1 MTQPLVSV
9 VTPTWQRHAMLMD
22 RCVPAVQAQD
32 YDSVEHVIV
41 SDGPD
46 STLAI
51 VLGMLCGKNAWGNV
65 VYREL
70 PEHPAGEHWGHHA
83 RLAGLE
89 VARGQYVTYCDDDDA
104 LRPRHCALMAAALDA
119 APEAGF
125 AVSRMTCHGGPHE
138 SVTGWGPLACGNVGT
153 PMIMHRREILAHGTW
168 GPASFTEDWDLVE
181 RWLDAG
187 VSYVSV
193 DAETS
198 DAWPSL
204 YRQGQQ

>member
-1 MTQPLVSV
+1 
-9 VTPTWQRHAMLMD
+9 
-22 RCVPAVQAQD
+22 
-32 YDSVEHVIV
+32 
-41 SDGPD
+41 
-46 STLAI
+46 
-51 VLGMLCGKNAWGNV
+51 
-65 VYREL
+65 
-70 PEHPAGEHWGHHA
+70 
-83 RLAGLE
+83 
-89 VARGQYVTYCDDDDA
+89 
-104 LRPRHCALMAAALDA
+104 
-119 APEAGF
+119 
-125 AVSRMTCHGGPHE
+125 MTCHGGPHE